1 MTINPFDDAMSVPR
15 RHSRHRP
22 RSPTKRHRAYS
33 PSTRADDISRLL
45 DPAYASPTSSARRA
59 EGVYVDH
66 RGELHDPDFKLF
78 PPLPKP
84 KAPRWEREDSV
95 DDLDALADD
104 DEPRE
109 TRRYTPSPS
118 YTPTSYSAPS
128 SYTRVSPYTAVL
140 PASYDS
146 EDTVLGSVAP
156 SFDDEKHPKSRRSAL
171 KLRMRRRRRDT
182 DATAFTV
189 EEEESSPSD
198 SPSPQTPELLTP
210 ELPRSLYP
218 QHPPSPRRV
227 RRASTEELSP
237 PVYDDEDEIEEEVE
251 EEEEEEE
258 PAPHTPEVDETPSCT
273 SALRLQW
280 QAFTLRMRFGA
291 FRVERKVKR
300 RLGRRKEKT

>member
-15 RHSRHRP
+15 RASRHRP

-45 DPAYASPTSSARRA
+45 DPAYASPTSSSRRA

-84 KAPRWEREDSV
+84 KAPRWEREESV
-95 DDLDALADD
+95 DDLDALDDD

-118 YTPTSYSAPS
+118 YTPTYTAPS
-128 SYTRVSPYTAVL
+128 SYTRVSQYPTVL

-146 EDTVLGSVAP
+146 EDTVLGSIAP
-156 SFDDEKHPKSRRSAL
+156 SFDDEKQPKSRRSAL

-182 DATAFTV
+182 DATAVTV
-189 EEEESSPSD
+189 EEEEPSPSD
-198 SPSPQTPELLTP
+198 TPSPQTPPSLLTP

-227 RRASTEELSP
+227 RRASIEELSP
-237 PVYDDEDEIEEEVE
+237 PVYDEEEDIEEEADE
-251 EEEEEEE
+251 EDEEE
-258 PAPHTPEVDETPSCT
+258 PAPHSPDTEETPSCT
-273 SALRLQW
+273 KALRLQW
-280 QAFTLRMRFGA
+280 QTFTLRMRFSA